1 MLVSEEALRF
11 KSNQRHDV
19 KLFLP
24 TTSTF
29 KLTKEK

>member
-24 TTSTF
+24 TSTF